1 MSSRA
6 VSLKLICT
14 GRLNMTKDKH
24 LLGVYSIVSDED
36 GHDLRVEIGYATQH
50 PDGRGFDLTLRALPL
65 ASKLVLRELDQGDS
79 RHDSR
84 EESQQRAQEDSEETQ
99 SAKAQEESQDHPA
112 DDGALSLAS
121 QMKEFERAAIQQ
133 CLLETGG
140 NIGAALERLKI
151 PRRTLNE
158 KMVRL
163 GIDRRSLK
171 PSYRQ
176 RIAANAELANPGS
189 ESAVV
194 RGGEPRLWGKN
205 GASNSQ

>member
-1 MSSRA
+1 
-6 VSLKLICT
+6 
-14 GRLNMTKDKH
+14 MTKDSQH

-36 GHDLRVEIGYATQH
+36 GHDLQVEIGYATQH

-65 ASKLVLRELDQGDS
+65 TSKLVLRELDQDGS
-79 RHDSR
+79 RHQSH
-84 EESQQRAQEDSEETQ
+84 EESQNRDQENSGETQ
-99 SAKAQEESQDHPA
+99 SQSSQTGSQDHPA
-112 DDGALSLAS
+112 DSGTVSLAS

-140 NIGAALERLKI
+140 NIGAALKRLKI

-171 PSYRQ
+171 PPYRQ
-176 RIAANAELANPGS
+176 RIAANAESARPAP

-194 RGGEPRLWGKN
+194 RAGEPHLFLGQLRPGKN
-205 GASNSQ
+205 GASSGQ

>member
-1 MSSRA
+1 MS
-6 VSLKLICT
+6 
-14 GRLNMTKDKH
+14 KDSH

-36 GHDLRVEIGYATQH
+36 GNDLHVEIGYATQH

-65 ASKLVLRELDQGDS
+65 ASKLVLRELDRDDS
-79 RHDSR
+79 RQHR
-84 EESQQRAQEDSEETQ
+84 EACQSSVQESSGETQ
-99 SAKAQEESQDHPA
+99 SEKPQVESQDNTA
-112 DDGALSLAS
+112 DNGTLSLAS
-121 QMKEFERAAIQQ
+121 LMKEFERAAIEQ

-140 NIGAALERLKI
+140 NISAALGRLKI

-171 PSYRQ
+171 PLYRPQ
-176 RIAANAELANPGS
+176 IAANAESAKP

-194 RGGEPRLWGKN
+194 PGQPHLFLGQLRPGKN
-205 GASNSQ
+205 GATNSQ

>member
-1 MSSRA
+1 MA
-6 VSLKLICT
+6 
-14 GRLNMTKDKH
+14 KDSQH

-36 GHDLRVEIGYATQH
+36 GHDLQVEIGYATQH

-65 ASKLVLRELDQGDS
+65 ASKLVLRELEQDGS
-79 RHDSR
+79 RHPSQ
-84 EESQQRAQEDSEETQ
+84 EEFQKRAQES
-99 SAKAQEESQDHPA
+99 SGESQSENSQAEHQDHAA
-112 DDGALSLAS
+112 DGGTVSLAS
-121 QMKEFERAAIQQ
+121 LMKEFERTAIQQ

-140 NIGAALERLKI
+140 NISAALARLKI

-171 PSYRQ
+171 SLYRP
-176 RIAANAELANPGS
+176 RIAANAESAKP

-194 RGGEPRLWGKN
+194 PDAEPHLFLGQPQSGKN
-205 GASNSQ
+205 GASDGR

>member
-1 MSSRA
+1 MA
-6 VSLKLICT
+6 
-14 GRLNMTKDKH
+14 KDSQH

-36 GHDLRVEIGYATQH
+36 GHDLQVEIGYATQH

-65 ASKLVLRELDQGDS
+65 TSKLVLRELDGS
-79 RHDSR
+79 RPQSHD
-84 EESQQRAQEDSEETQ
+84 ESQNRAEGNSGETQ
-99 SAKAQEESQDHPA
+99 SEDSQAESQDHPA
-112 DDGALSLAS
+112 NDGTVSLAS

-140 NIGAALERLKI
+140 NIGAALKRLKI

-171 PSYRQ
+171 PLYRP
-176 RIAANAELANPGS
+176 RIAASA
-189 ESAVV
+189 ESAKPESVVV
-194 RGGEPRLWGKN
+194 RDAEPHLFLEQPHSGKN
-205 GASNSQ
+205 GASDGR

>member
-1 MSSRA
+1 M
-6 VSLKLICT
+6 I
-14 GRLNMTKDKH
+14 KDSQH
-24 LLGVYSIVSDED
+24 LLGVYSIVSDEN
-36 GHDLRVEIGYATQH
+36 GHDLQVEIGYATQH

-65 ASKLVLRELDQGDS
+65 TSKLVLRELDQEG
-79 RHDSR
+79 RHQSQ
-84 EESQQRAQEDSEETQ
+84 EESRNRAQESSGETQ
-99 SAKAQEESQDHPA
+99 SENSQAAHQDHPA
-112 DDGALSLAS
+112 DDGTVSLAS

-140 NIGAALERLKI
+140 NIGEALERLKI

-171 PSYRQ
+171 PLYRP
-176 RIAANAELANPGS
+176 RIAANAESAKP

-194 RGGEPRLWGKN
+194 RDDEPHLFLEQPHLGKN
-205 GASNSQ
+205 GATDSR

>member
-1 MSSRA
+1 MS
-6 VSLKLICT
+6 
-14 GRLNMTKDKH
+14 KDSQH

-65 ASKLVLRELDQGDS
+65 ASKLVLRELDQDDS
-79 RHDSR
+79 RHHSR
-84 EESQQRAQEDSEETQ
+84 DESQNRAQESSGETQ
-99 SAKAQEESQDHPA
+99 SQDPQAEHQDHAA
-112 DDGALSLAS
+112 DGGAVSLAS
-121 QMKEFERAAIQQ
+121 LMKEFERTAIQQ

-140 NIGAALERLKI
+140 NISAALARLKI

-171 PSYRQ
+171 PLYRP
-176 RIAANAELANPGS
+176 RIATNGEAAKP
-189 ESAVV
+189 ESAIA
-194 RGGEPRLWGKN
+194 RGGEPHLFLGEPHSGKN
-205 GASNSQ
+205 GATNGQ

>member
-1 MSSRA
+1 MS
-6 VSLKLICT
+6 
-14 GRLNMTKDKH
+14 KDSQH

-36 GHDLRVEIGYATQH
+36 GHDLQVEIGYATQH

-65 ASKLVLRELDQGDS
+65 ASKLVLRELDEDGSQYHQPGEQAQKGAQGNSEKIPSERSED
-79 RHDSR
+79 
-84 EESQQRAQEDSEETQ
+84 EPQE
-99 SAKAQEESQDHPA
+99 HPA
-112 DDGALSLAS
+112 DNGVPSLAS
-121 QMKEFERAAIQQ
+121 LMKEFERTAIQQ

-140 NIGAALERLKI
+140 NIGAALERLRI

-171 PSYRQ
+171 PPYRQ
-176 RIAANAELANPGS
+176 RIAASAESAKP

-194 RGGEPRLWGKN
+194 CGGEPHLFQGQPQSGKN
-205 GASNSQ
+205 GATNG